1 MPATSA
7 THMIFFIAA
16 VIIAIG
22 VVSAIVLVTDE
33 LKDALESRAS
43 TEQSAIRSRVE
54 VVNDLV
60 AMPYNNTS
68 KTLDVYV
75 KNIGTTRLDP
85 ANTLVLIDG
94 VDHNFTW
101 RIVGGGSNWTQ
112 GRTVVLTVKDCNFTA
127 NSDHAV
133 KVACSH
139 DASDRKEFRIGA
151 LP

>member
-22 VVSAIVLVTDE
+22 VVGAITLVTYD
-33 LKDALESRAS
+33 LKDALENRSH

-68 KTLDVYV
+68 KTLDIYV
-75 KNIGTTRLDP
+75 KNIGTQRLDP
-85 ANTLVLIDG
+85 ADTLVLIDG
-94 VDHNFTW
+94 VDHNYTY
-101 RIVGGGSNWTQ
+101 RIVGGGTNWTQ
-112 GRTVVLTVKDCNFTA
+112 GRTVVLTVKDCNFKA
-127 NSDHAV
+127 NSDHSV
-133 KVACSH
+133 KVACSN
-139 DASDRKEFRIGA
+139 DAMDRKEFRIGA

>member
-22 VVSAIVLVTDE
+22 VVSAIVLVTDG

-85 ANTLVLIDG
+85 QI
-94 VDHNFTW
+94 FF
-101 RIVGGGSNWTQ
+101 IQ
-112 GRTVVLTVKDCNFTA
+112 TA
-127 NSDHAV
+127 NPLPRSFDQVDIIGLVFCWGIHV
-133 KVACSH
+133 VGQQG
-139 DASDRKEFRIGA
+139 KE
-151 LP
+151 